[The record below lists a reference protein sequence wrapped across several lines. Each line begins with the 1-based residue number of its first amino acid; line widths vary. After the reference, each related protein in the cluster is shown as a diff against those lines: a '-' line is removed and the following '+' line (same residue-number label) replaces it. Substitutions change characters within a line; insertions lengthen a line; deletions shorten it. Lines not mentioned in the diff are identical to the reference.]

1 MGRESSTADQVA
13 GMDSAPLNLTVATE
27 ADVPAIAAL
36 MNLAFRGSGSD
47 AGWTTEAE
55 HFQGNRTSEELLRED
70 IAADADAAMLVWRS
84 PNDMLLG
91 CVWLEAEDENIWYL
105 GSLTIDPCRQ
115 KSGMGRKLLA
125 AAEDLVCEQGGQ
137 EIRMTVIN
145 VRDTLIAWYVRC
157 GYALTGETEPFPY
170 GDNRFGIP
178 KRDDLH
184 FVVLRK
190 RLT

>member
-1 MGRESSTADQVA
+1 MDAASPSLTAAKD
-13 GMDSAPLNLTVATE
+13 
-27 ADVPAIAAL
+27 ADVPAVAAL
-36 MNLAFRGSGSD
+36 MNMAFRGGGSD
-47 AGWTTEAE
+47 AAWTTEAD

-70 IAADADAAMLVWRS
+70 LAAKADAALLVWRQ
-84 PNDMLLG
+84 PDGVLLG
-91 CVWLEAEDENIWYL
+91 CVWLEPEGEDIWYL
-105 GSLTIDPCRQ
+105 GSLTIDPHRQ
-115 KSGMGRKLLA
+115 NSGMGRKLLA
-125 AAEDLVCEQGGQ
+125 AAEDLVRKRGGR
-137 EIRMTVIN
+137 EIRMTVID

-184 FVVLRK
+184 FAVLRK